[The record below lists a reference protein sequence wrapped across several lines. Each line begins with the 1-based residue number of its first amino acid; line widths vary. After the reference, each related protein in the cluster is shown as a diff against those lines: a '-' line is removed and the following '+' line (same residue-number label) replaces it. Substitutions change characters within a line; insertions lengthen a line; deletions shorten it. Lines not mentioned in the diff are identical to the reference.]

1 MPCSFRNPANIRN
14 PRIYCVNRYFLMFLR
29 FPNSVILSCEQER
42 CLCLETYVSSIPYG
56 IEKCKVEFVKMHK
69 GFFSFR
75 GRYDILDGH
84 QKYRK

>member
-1 MPCSFRNPANIRN
+1 MFSRSANTAT
-14 PRIYCVNRYFLMFLR
+14 
-29 FPNSVILSCEQER
+29 LSCKQEQW
-42 CLCLETYVSSIPYG
+42 LCLQTYVSSIPYG